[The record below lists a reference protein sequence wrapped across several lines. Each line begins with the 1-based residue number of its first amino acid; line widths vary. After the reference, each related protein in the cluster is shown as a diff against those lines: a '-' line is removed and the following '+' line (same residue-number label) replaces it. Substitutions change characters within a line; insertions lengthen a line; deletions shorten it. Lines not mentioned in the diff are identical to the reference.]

1 MIVAVLLP
9 ILLVPLLLG
18 CHREP
23 GLAGCDA
30 VRDPIAREECR
41 YDAIKP
47 LVDDDASLRAALDS
61 MTDTASRDLVLLR
74 LAFDRP
80 ERGQA
85 LCQMVR
91 TAPVKDK
98 CDKVVGRPHLAGPP
112 RPSP

>member
-1 MIVAVLLP
+1 MIGA
-9 ILLVPLLLG
+9 LLVPILLG
-18 CHREP
+18 CHNEP
-23 GLAGCDA
+23 GLPGCDG

-47 LVDDDASLRAALDS
+47 LVDDEAALRAAVDS
-61 MTDTASRDLVLLR
+61 MTDAASRDLVLLR

-80 ERGQA
+80 DRGQA
-85 LCQMVR
+85 MCRLVK
-91 TAPVKDK
+91 TASVKEK